1 MERAQDEQN
10 ERDERERAGLA
21 GAARKGTSAEED
33 TSAREGGEGAPVADF
48 LDRWSRSLALG
59 IAALVLFPSLGQS
72 GIWDPYELDAGDL
85 ARRIAIQVFHAGGL
99 AFSNA
104 NNGLPT
110 LSDLRMGE
118 LPFTSM
124 ALGFKLF
131 GLHDWA
137 GRLPLALWA
146 FAGIAAVH
154 ALLSRLVSR
163 RAGLYA
169 AIALVTMPLYFMQ
182 ARTMLGDVVTMAAFT
197 LAFSGLI
204 GAMLDDEGPRA
215 LGRRLAWGA
224 VGLAGLAAGYMSRG
238 LVVGVASPALAV
250 GLAWVVI
257 RGAGAAGGA
266 GRAPSSW
273 ERDAAGALSLAVGL
287 VALAMGLRLLLR
299 ASPEQPLLRALGFAV
314 QKRAPLEA
322 TFDLSIRQL
331 GHGLFPWSALLP
343 FAIGRALRAPVSR
356 GDTAT
361 ARAGEEREAAARVAL
376 LVGAAVAYGA
386 STLIAPYAGATA
398 YAAPALLA
406 GLAAVAVV
414 DLERGAPPS
423 RALALGCVVLGLVLY
438 ADIAHEPER
447 AMSAFGV
454 DKPQFP
460 KSFEADGGRRMAYA
474 LALFVGLVS
483 LTWFEAQ
490 PRGADAP
497 ARRPRLGPW
506 AADMRRAY
514 REGFAELSAIWN
526 GNLLFGLVVVEAA
539 LFGIAA
545 ALVIGRRIRWAPVM
559 HIPSLGVT
567 VGAHAFWVV
576 ALALALTPLGLAA
589 IRDGFRL
596 LVDRARAPRASF
608 TLVAALLAG
617 AALCFGYYP
626 ALAAQLSPKEVF
638 DAYGRLAGRGEP
650 LGLLGVRARSAAYYA
665 GSDVESVADVTRA
678 YSFLTEQEN
687 QRRWLILKADDL
699 PRLNA
704 LYRSHHAQNLPVLD
718 GRSSQIVLAS
728 NTLSGRPNES
738 WVGSM
743 ILDDPPHPAAP
754 LDIAFEDQLE
764 AFGWEVTD
772 RSGRLVDSVLPG
784 TGYHLRFYYRVLRP
798 ITGTW
803 KAFVHIDGY
812 QRRFNGDHDALGGKY
827 AMNLWQPGDVV
838 ADDLELQL
846 EPNFT
851 PGDYAVYFGFF
862 SGEARFH
869 VTRGTHHD
877 NRAFAGAL
885 HVR

>member
-1 MERAQDEQN
+1 M
-10 ERDERERAGLA
+10 AGEG
-21 GAARKGTSAEED
+21 GAA
-33 TSAREGGEGAPVADF
+33 GEGAPVTAF
-48 LDRWSRSLALG
+48 LDRWSRPLALG
-59 IAALVLFPSLGQS
+59 IAALVLFPALGQS

-85 ARRIAIQVFHAGGL
+85 ARRIAVQVFHAGAL
-99 AFSNA
+99 AFPSA

-131 GLHDWA
+131 GLHDWS

-146 FAGIAAVH
+146 FAGVAAVH
-154 ALLSRLVSR
+154 ALLARLVSR

-169 AIALVTMPLYFMQ
+169 AIALVTMPLYFVQ

-197 LAFSGLI
+197 LAFSGLT
-204 GAMLDDEGPRA
+204 GAMLDDEGPSA
-215 LGRRLAWGA
+215 PSVLGRRLAWGA
-224 VGLAGLAAGYMSRG
+224 VGLAGLASGYMSRG
-238 LVVGVASPALAV
+238 LLVGVASPALAV
-250 GLAWVVI
+250 GLAWAVI
-257 RGAGAAGGA
+257 RGAGAPAGQPA
-266 GRAPSSW
+266 AARA
-273 ERDAAGALSLAVGL
+273 RDAVGALSLAVG
-287 VALAMGLRLLLR
+287 ALSLAVGIRLLLR
-299 ASPEQPLLRALGFAV
+299 ATPDQPLLRALGFAV
-314 QKRAPLEA
+314 QKRPPLEA
-322 TFDLSIRQL
+322 TFDLTIRQL
-331 GHGLFPWSALLP
+331 GHALFPWSALLP
-343 FAIGRALRAPVSR
+343 FAMGRALRAPVPR
-356 GDTAT
+356 GDAER
-361 ARAGEEREAAARVAL
+361 ASAGEEREAAARVAL

-398 YAAPALLA
+398 YVAPALLA
-406 GLAAVAVV
+406 GLAAIAVV

-423 RALALGCVVLGLVLY
+423 RALALGCLVLGLVLY
-438 ADIAHEPER
+438 ADIVHESER
-447 AMSAFGV
+447 AMSAFVV

-460 KSFEADGGRRMAYA
+460 KSFEANGGRRMAVA

-490 PRGADAP
+490 PRASGDSRSLPSA
-497 ARRPRLGPW
+497 W
-506 AADMRRAY
+506 AAGMRRAY
-514 REGFAELSAIWN
+514 REGFGELAAIWN

-545 ALVIGRRIRWAPVM
+545 ALVVGRRVRWAPVM
-559 HIPSLGVT
+559 HIPSLGVA
-567 VGAHAFWVV
+567 VGSHAFWVV
-576 ALALALTPLGLAA
+576 ALGLAILPLGLTA

-596 LVDRARAPRASF
+596 LVERSRVPRASF
-608 TLVAALLAG
+608 TMVAGLLAG
-617 AALCFGYYP
+617 AALCLGYYP

-638 DAYGRLAGRGEP
+638 DAYDRLASRGDP

-665 GSDVESVADVTRA
+665 GGEVESVADVNRA
-678 YSFLTEQEN
+678 YSFLTEQEG

-704 LYRSHHAQNLPVLD
+704 LYRSHHAKNLPVLD

-728 NTLSGRPNES
+728 NTLAGRPNES
-738 WVGSM
+738 WIGSM
-743 ILDDPPHPAAP
+743 ILDEPPRPGAP

-764 AFGWEVTD
+764 SFGWEVTD
-772 RSGRLVDSVLPG
+772 RSGRIVEGVVPG
-784 TGYHLRFYYRVLRP
+784 TSYHLRFYYRVLRP
-798 ITGTW
+798 ITGSW

-812 QRRFNGDHDALGGKY
+812 QRRFNGDHDVLGGKY
-827 AMNLWQPGDVV
+827 AMNLWQPGDIVV
-838 ADDLELQL
+838 DDLELQL

-877 NRAFAGAL
+877 NRALAGAL